1 VADSDGLIGRTISH
15 YHVIAKLGG
24 GGMGVVYKAED
35 TELGRPVAL
44 KFLQEETQRDA
55 AALERFR
62 REARAA
68 SALNHP
74 NICTIYEIGEHAGHR
89 FIAMEFLEG
98 RLLKD
103 LISGRP
109 MEFDQLL
116 EAAIDVAN
124 ALDAAHSKGIVHRDI
139 KPANIFVTE
148 RGHAKILDFGLAKV
162 SATKNSQDNASTLAT
177 REIDPDHLT
186 SPGRTLGTVAYMSPE
201 QVRAMD
207 VDSRSDLFS
216 FGTLLYEMSTG
227 TQPFRGQSPG
237 VIFKSIL
244 DATPVPSTRLNPD
257 LSPDLERI
265 IAKCLEKD
273 PNMRYQHASDL
284 EADLQ
289 RLKRDTV
296 SGITPRTVAV
306 EPSHR
311 RRWMGLGLAALVL
324 AVASILAWRYWP
336 IDPPKVLATTQLTN
350 DGTSKQLLATDGS
363 RLYFGETNGPNRF
376 LVQSSV
382 AGGETSRVPVPFKV
396 FALRDISPDHSQL
409 LLSVGQVTG
418 DQMPE
423 LWALPL
429 PSGSPHRIQSLT
441 GSGPKWSVDGR
452 SLIFASG
459 QDVYIANADGSDARK
474 LFRSPGIFSE
484 PSFSPDGSRIRFTT
498 SPSPNAF
505 SIFEVRSDGTS
516 MHPLLPGFSDTPTE
530 CCGVWSPNGRYFF
543 FLSITQQGG
552 NIWAIREAT
561 GWFGRR
567 GSPPVQLT
575 AGPMMFGSMV
585 ASPDGNKLFV
595 DGFQA
600 RGELVRYDRA
610 ARQLLPY
617 LSGISI
623 GELSF
628 SPDSKWIAYVAYPDR
643 TLWRCRADGSDR
655 LQLTRSPVIAGLP
668 HWSPDGSNIAF
679 VDMQAG
685 RHWRIL
691 LLPSEGGA
699 TEEMFPE
706 DYFQI
711 DAEWSPDGKRILYGR
726 RGESGSTIQILEV
739 DSRIN
744 STVPGSEGLYGP
756 RWSPDGQH
764 LVALTNDSHKIEIFD
779 FKSLKWSD
787 WISGPGAR
795 EYPAWSKDGKS
806 LYFATFGTDDP
817 GYFRL
822 KVGDDHP
829 ERIVD
834 LKDLKQFPGDLG
846 IWSGITPDESPLFVR
861 DRSTDEI
868 YALHLLLP

>member
-1 VADSDGLIGRTISH
+1 MADSDALIGRTISH
-15 YHVIAKLGG
+15 YHIIAKLGG

-44 KFLQEETQRDA
+44 KFLPEETQRDA

-74 NICTIYEIGEHAGHR
+74 NICTIYEIGEHEGNR

-98 RLLKD
+98 RLLKE

-116 EAAIDVAN
+116 GVAIDVAD
-124 ALDAAHSKGIVHRDI
+124 ALDAAHSKDIVHRDI

-162 SATKNSQDNASTLAT
+162 SSTKNSSDNASTLAT
-177 REIDPDHLT
+177 RELDPDHLT
-186 SPGRTLGTVAYMSPE
+186 SPGSTLGTVAYMSPE
-201 QVRAMD
+201 QVRAKD

-216 FGTLLYEMSTG
+216 FGIVLYEMSTG
-227 TQPFRGQSPG
+227 TLPFRGESPG

-244 DATPVPSTRLNPD
+244 DATPAPLTRLVPD
-257 LSPDLERI
+257 LSPDFERI
-265 IAKCLEKD
+265 VSKCLEKD
-273 PNMRYQHASDL
+273 RNMRYQHASDL

-296 SGITPRTVAV
+296 SGITARVVAT

-311 RRWMGLGLAALVL
+311 RGWMWLGLAAVVL
-324 AVASILAWRYWP
+324 AVASILASRYWP
-336 IDPPKVLATTQLTN
+336 IDPPKVLASTQLTN
-350 DGTSKQLLATDGS
+350 DGTSKQQLVTDGS
-363 RLYFGETNGPNRF
+363 RLYIVETNGPNHF

-382 AGGETSRVPVPFKV
+382 AGGETSRIPVPFTV
-396 FALRDISPDHSQL
+396 FGLRDIFPDHSQL
-409 LLSVGQVTG
+409 LLVVGQVTG

-429 PSGSPHRIQSLT
+429 PSGSPHRIQNLS

-452 SLIFASG
+452 SLIFANRS
-459 QDVYIANADGSDARK
+459 DVYIANADGTEARK
-474 LFRSPGIFSE
+474 LFTSPGIFSE
-484 PSFSPDGSRIRFTT
+484 PSFSPDGSRIRFDT

-516 MHPLLPGFSDTPTE
+516 LHPLLPGFSKPPTE
-530 CCGVWSPNGRYFF
+530 CCGVWSPDGRYYF
-543 FLSITQQGG
+543 FLSNSQQGG
-552 NIWAIREAT
+552 NIWALRESK

-567 GSPPVQLT
+567 ASQPVQLT
-575 AGPMMFGSMV
+575 AGPMMFGAIV
-585 ASPDGNKLFV
+585 ASPDGKKLFV

-600 RGELVRYDRA
+600 RGELVRYDR
-610 ARQLLPY
+610 RTHQFLPF
-617 LSGISI
+617 LSGVSI

-655 LQLTRSPVIAGLP
+655 LQLTRSPVTAGLP
-668 HWSPDGSNIAF
+668 HWSPDGSKIAF

-699 TEEMFPE
+699 TQEMFTE

-711 DAEWSPDGKRILYGR
+711 DAEWSPDGKRMVYGR
-726 RGESGSTIQILEV
+726 RGESGPTIQIVEV
-739 DSRIN
+739 DSRKN
-744 STVPGSEGLYGP
+744 STVPGSEGFYGP
-756 RWSPDGQH
+756 RWSPDGEH
-764 LVALTNDSHKIEIFD
+764 LVALTNDSHKIVIFD
-779 FKSLKWSD
+779 FKSQKWSD

-795 EYPAWSKDGKS
+795 EYPAWSKDGKA
-806 LYFATFGTDDP
+806 LYFATLGTDDP

-834 LKDLKQFPGDLG
+834 LKDLKQFSGDLG
-846 IWSGITPDESPLFVR
+846 NWSGITPDESQLFVR
-861 DRSTDEI
+861 DLSTDEI
-868 YALHLLLP
+868 YALDLLLP

>member
-1 VADSDGLIGRTISH
+1 VADSDALIGRTISH
-15 YHVIAKLGG
+15 YQIIAKLGG
-24 GGMGVVYKAED
+24 GGMGVVYKTED
-35 TELGRPVAL
+35 TELARPVAL
-44 KFLQEETQRDA
+44 KFLPEETQRDA

-74 NICTIYEIGEHAGHR
+74 NICTIYEIGEHEGNR

-98 RLLKD
+98 TLLKD

-116 EAAIDVAN
+116 GVAIDVAD

-162 SATKNSQDNASTLAT
+162 SSTKSSPDNASTLAT

-186 SPGRTLGTVAYMSPE
+186 SPGSTLGTVAYMSPE
-201 QVRAMD
+201 QVRAKD

-216 FGTLLYEMSTG
+216 FGIVLYEMSTG
-227 TQPFRGQSPG
+227 TLPFRGESPG

-244 DATPVPSTRLNPD
+244 DVTPVPAIRLNPD
-257 LSPDLERI
+257 LSPDFERI
-265 IAKCLEKD
+265 VGKCLEKD
-273 PNMRYQHASDL
+273 RNMRYQHASDL

-296 SGITPRTVAV
+296 SGITARVVATNR
-306 EPSHR
+306 SHS
-311 RRWMGLGLAALVL
+311 RRWMWVVLAAVVL

-336 IDPPKVLATTQLTN
+336 IAPPKVLASAQLTN
-350 DGTSKQLLATDGS
+350 DTISKSQLVTDGS
-363 RLYFGETNGPNRF
+363 RLYIVESNGPNRF

-382 AGGETSRVPVPFKV
+382 AGGETSRIPVPFSI
-396 FALRDISPDHSQL
+396 FALRDISADHSQL
-409 LLSVGQVTG
+409 LITVGPLTG
-418 DQMPE
+418 DALPE
-423 LWALPL
+423 LWAIPL
-429 PSGSPHRIQSLT
+429 PSGLPHRIQNLRGT
-441 GSGPKWSVDGR
+441 GPKWSADGR
-452 SLIFASG
+452 NLIFANHS
-459 QDVYIANADGSDARK
+459 DVYMANADGSDARK
-474 LFRSPGIFSE
+474 LFTSPGIFSE
-484 PSFSPDGSRIRFTT
+484 PSFSPDGSRIRFDT
-498 SPSPNAF
+498 SPSTNAI
-505 SIFEVRSDGTS
+505 SISETRSDGTGL
-516 MHPLLPGFSDTPTE
+516 HPLLPGFGKPPSE
-530 CCGVWSPNGRYFF
+530 CCGVWSPDGRYYF
-543 FLSITQQGG
+543 FLSLTQQGG
-552 NIWAIREAT
+552 NIWALRET
-561 GWFGRR
+561 KDWFGRR
-567 GSPPVQLT
+567 ASQPVQLT

-585 ASPDGNKLFV
+585 ASPDGKKLFV

-610 ARQLLPY
+610 ARQFLPF

-628 SPDSKWIAYVAYPDR
+628 SPDSKWIAFVAYPDR
-643 TLWRCRADGSDR
+643 TLWRSRADGSDR
-655 LQLTRSPVIAGLP
+655 LQLTRSPVAAGLP
-668 HWSPDGSNIAF
+668 RWSPDGSKIAF

-691 LLPSEGGA
+691 LLPSEGG
-699 TEEMFPE
+699 TTQEMFAE
-706 DYFQI
+706 DFLQI
-711 DAEWSPDGKRILYGR
+711 DAEWSPDGKRMVYGR
-726 RGESGSTIQILEV
+726 RGQNGPTIQILEV
-739 DSRIN
+739 DSRKN

-764 LVALTNDSHKIEIFD
+764 LVALTNDSHQIVIFD
-779 FKSLKWSD
+779 FKSQKWSD
-787 WISGPGAR
+787 WITGPGAR
-795 EYPAWSKDGKS
+795 GYPTWSKDGKS
-806 LYFATFGTDDP
+806 IYFATIGTEDP

-834 LKDLKQFPGDLG
+834 LKDLKQFSGDLG
-846 IWSGITPDESPLFVR
+846 NWSGITSDESPLFVR
-861 DRSTDEI
+861 DLSTDEI
-868 YALHLLLP
+868 YALDLLLP